1 MLWWLS
7 YSSDLVFF
15 DCLNQPYIYVIN
27 YECLNQPYVYVINY
41 DWLNRSS
48 VYFVF
53 FCLNQSRELEVAI
66 YWRDWRQMCAVKFLR
81 LEDFLDNQRHGITL
95 HLEPQGI
102 LFCEVCLQPSTSTVS
117 FTGLSFF
124 FIFTCNNI
132 LSFFFNKDSSIA
144 MFILFIKRISYIVVQ
159 SGFKKF
165 ADCLLHK
172 VQPYN
177 LFFQNSSLCQPQ
189 TFQHGKA
196 AWIFTI

>member
-1 MLWWLS
+1 MIGWIVRLFTLFSFVWISRESWRWPYIGVTGDRCVRSSFCGWKTSWTTSGTASPCTSSHRAS
-7 YSSDLVFF
+7 YSVRYVFN
-15 DCLNQPYIYVIN
+15 LLHPLSPSLAY
-27 YECLNQPYVYVINY
+27 P
-41 DWLNRSS
+41 
-48 VYFVF
+48 F
-53 FCLNQSRELEVAI
+53 FS
-66 YWRDWRQMCAVKFLR
+66 Y
-81 LEDFLDNQRHGITL
+81 L
-95 HLEPQGI
+95 H
-102 LFCEVCLQPSTSTVS
+102 VT
-117 FTGLSFF
+117 
-124 FIFTCNNI
+124 IFYH
-132 LSFFFNKDSSIA
+132 FFFNKDSSIA